1 MKINLRKKFI
11 IVIHGILLILISLI
25 MVFYPIYIS
34 KFIDNISN
42 IYRLKNV
49 FLVIVLLIIA
59 KGIFNIF
66 DMLLENYLN
75 YSLEYDLKKTL
86 MSKLLDSSYLN
97 IIREDEGKLINLNKD
112 VDSLID
118 FYINFLSIIFK
129 NILILSG
136 IFIVSVNKL
145 SYFSSLFIVM
155 IIVFLILLNKI
166 KKKSKSKDKNTK
178 VAYDR
183 MISLFSETFTLLEE
197 FIYID
202 KDTYLIN
209 RLRKSILKFFNYEVI
224 SNFISY
230 EYWISSIFVFSSMKI
245 IVMIS
250 GIFLI
255 ENGLVTLGSLYLFI
269 YYIDLIEDPIM
280 EIRLQL
286 ETLPNIGVVKERIF
300 DFLDLNSRK
309 LEYGNYV
316 LSEKVSKIE
325 FTNVS
330 FAYSENEILKD
341 FNYTFRKKKYL
352 IRGAS
357 GSGKSTL
364 INLMVRLFDP
374 IDGSIKYNDM
384 DIRMLKKG
392 YISEKIE
399 YIDQKIELSNEAI
412 IADVISEN
420 QESKKILN
428 SFLPNKDF
436 ATPLDE
442 LSNGEY
448 RSLYLLK
455 ALNSNKDIIIMDETF
470 LGIDEGKCDTF
481 FKLVDN
487 MDKIIVIISHEERI
501 IAKVDEV
508 IDFGKI

>member
-1 MKINLRKKFI
+1 MKIDSRKKFI
-11 IVIHGILLILISLI
+11 IAIHGIFLILISLI

-42 IYRLKNV
+42 IYRLKNI

-75 YSLEYDLKKTL
+75 YSLEYDLKKTM
-86 MSKLLDSSYLN
+86 MSKLLDISYLN

-136 IFIVSVNKL
+136 IFIVSINKL
-145 SYFSSLFIVM
+145 SYFSFLFIVM

-166 KKKSKSKDKNTK
+166 KEKSKIKVKNTK
-178 VAYDR
+178 ETYDR

-197 FIYID
+197 FVYID

-209 RLRKSILKFFNYEVI
+209 RLRKSISKFFNYEVV

-255 ENGLVTLGSLYLFI
+255 NNELVTLGSLYLFI

-286 ETLPNIGVVKERIF
+286 ETLPNIGIAKERIF
-300 DFLDLNSRK
+300 GFLDLNSRK
-309 LEYGNYV
+309 LEYGNYD
-316 LSEKVSKIE
+316 LCEKVSKIE
-325 FTNVS
+325 FSNVS
-330 FAYSENEILKD
+330 FAYSEKEIFKD
-341 FNYTFRKKKYL
+341 FNYTFYKKKYL
-352 IRGAS
+352 VIGVS

-374 IDGSIKYNDM
+374 IDGSIKYNDI
-384 DIRMLKKG
+384 DIRMLKKES
-392 YISEKIE
+392 ISEKIE
-399 YIDQKIELSNEAI
+399 YIDQKIELSKEAI

-420 QESKKILN
+420 QESIKTLN
-428 SFLPNKDF
+428 IFLPNKDF

-470 LGIDEGKCDTF
+470 LGIDEGKCDAF
-481 FKLVDN
+481 FKLADN
-487 MDKIIVIISHEERI
+487 IDKIIVIISHEERI
-501 IAKVDEV
+501 IAMADEV
-508 IDFGKI
+508 IDLGKY